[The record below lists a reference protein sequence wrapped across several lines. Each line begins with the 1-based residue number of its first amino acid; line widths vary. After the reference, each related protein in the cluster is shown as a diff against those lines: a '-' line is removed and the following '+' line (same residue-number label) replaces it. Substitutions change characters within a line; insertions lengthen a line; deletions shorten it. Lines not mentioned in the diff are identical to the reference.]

1 MTICCLHNDTHQ
13 LLVGNPDLD
22 RLIRRAVLEVEV
34 LDHWHILSSS
44 GVTTSPVVRVWSP
57 VQGDSVG
64 SVVAAQL
71 LVLQERLHLI
81 RELKV
86 LILVVAESKHFVLVR
101 DQRRVCL
108 LHDSLG
114 DRVDQRVEVECWEI
128 GVVRLDVDV
137 LHFVVFANVNRSG

>member
-1 MTICCLHNDTHQ
+1 M
-13 LLVGNPDLD
+13 
-22 RLIRRAVLEVEV
+22 LEVEV
-34 LDHWHILSSS
+34 LDHWHVLSSS
-44 GVTTSPVVRVWSP
+44 GVSASPVVRVWSP
-57 VQGDSVG
+57 VQSDSVG

-86 LILVVAESKHFVLVR
+86 LILVIAESKHFVLVR

-114 DRVDQRVEVECWEI
+114 DWVDQRVEVECWEI